1 MHPFLKSPLY
11 VLLMG
16 LLWSPIVLCAVLLE
30 KGLSGLSF
38 LESLILVGPA
48 MVLQLFVVLSLWFP
62 CKAISLE
69 KYNMIRFI
77 VRHGFSAAAMI
88 SVWLLL
94 SGLYGEI
101 LDVITKAGVWRVRFN
116 EAFPL
121 LLGIGLFLYFLFSLI
136 YYLMLTLEK
145 SREVEQQALKSRLDA
160 SRAELMSLKTSIH
173 PHFLFNSMTAL
184 STLTQTSPEKAHQ
197 MCLQLSDFLRYS
209 LDYGNKDWVHVKDE
223 IEHIENYLEIEKIR
237 LGERLKLDFQAEPE
251 TLEENLPPFTLL
263 PLVENAVKHA
273 FQKSLEARILY
284 LRIQKIPDWLLIDIK
299 NSYDPN
305 SRKADSRGHGLKGL
319 KKRLA
324 NVYKDNST
332 MVVKKE
338 ENMFSVSLR
347 LPLDIKD
354 QDE

>member
-30 KGLSGLSF
+30 KGLSGLPF
-38 LESLILVGPA
+38 LESLILIGPA
-48 MVLQLFVVLSLWFP
+48 MVLQLLVILSLWFP

-69 KYNMIRFI
+69 KYNMVRFI
-77 VRHGFSAAAMI
+77 IRHSFSASAMI

-94 SGLYGEI
+94 SGLYSEI
-101 LDVITKAGVWRVRFN
+101 LDVLTKTGIWRVRFN

-145 SREVEQQALKSRLDA
+145 SREAEQQALKNRLDA

-184 STLTQTSPEKAHQ
+184 STLTQTSQEKAHQ
-197 MCLQLSDFLRYS
+197 MCIQLSDFLRYS
-209 LDYGNKDWVHVKDE
+209 IDYGQQDWVHVKDE
-223 IEHIENYLEIEKIR
+223 IEHIENYLGIEKIR
-237 LGERLKLDFQAEPE
+237 LGDRLKLDFNVRSE

-273 FQKSLEARILY
+273 FQQSLETRTLY
-284 LRIQKIPDWLLIDIK
+284 LRIQKMPDWLLIDVK
-299 NSYDPN
+299 NSYDPK
-305 SRKADSRGHGLKGL
+305 SKASEGGGHGLKGL

-324 NVYKDNST
+324 NVYENKST

-338 ENMFSVSLR
+338 DNTFSVSIR
-347 LPLDIKD
+347 LPLDLRDKD
-354 QDE
+354 D

>member
-1 MHPFLKSPLY
+1 M
-11 VLLMG
+11 
-16 LLWSPIVLCAVLLE
+16 A
-30 KGLSGLSF
+30 
-38 LESLILVGPA
+38 
-48 MVLQLFVVLSLWFP
+48 
-62 CKAISLE
+62 
-69 KYNMIRFI
+69 
-77 VRHGFSAAAMI
+77 
-88 SVWLLL
+88 
-94 SGLYGEI
+94 SGLYSEL
-101 LDVITKAGVWRVRFN
+101 LDVLTKDGVWRERFN

-121 LLGIGLFLYFLFSLI
+121 LIGIGLFLYFLFSLI

-145 SREVEQQALKSRLDA
+145 NRKVEQQALKSRFDA

-209 LDYGNKDWVHVKDE
+209 LDYGNQEWVLVKDE
-223 IEHIENYLEIEKIR
+223 IKHIESYLGIEKIR
-237 LGERLKLDFQAEPE
+237 LGERLKLDFQVKPE

-263 PLVENAVKHA
+263 PLIENAVKHA
-273 FQKSLEARILY
+273 FQQSLETRTLY
-284 LRIQKIPDWLLIDIK
+284 LRIQKMTDWLLIDVR
-299 NSYDPN
+299 NSFDPK
-305 SRKADSRGHGLKGL
+305 SRTADSRGHGLKGL

-338 ENMFSVSLR
+338 ENMFFVSLR

-354 QDE
+354 HDE

>member
-16 LLWSPIVLCAVLLE
+16 LLWSPIVLCAVILE
-30 KGLSGLSF
+30 SGLSGLPF
-38 LESLILVGPA
+38 LESLILMGPA
-48 MVLQLFVVLSLWFP
+48 IALELFVVLSLWFP
-62 CKAISLE
+62 CKAITLE

-77 VRHGFSAAAMI
+77 IRHAFSVVVMI
-88 SVWLLL
+88 AVWLMA
-94 SGLYGEI
+94 SGLYSEL
-101 LDVITKAGVWRVRFN
+101 LDVLTKDGVWRERFN

-121 LLGIGLFLYFLFSLI
+121 LIGIGLFLYFLFSLI

-145 SREVEQQALKSRLDA
+145 SRKVEQQALKSRLDA

-209 LDYGNKDWVHVKDE
+209 LDYGNQDWVHVKDE
-223 IEHIENYLEIEKIR
+223 IEHIENYLGIEKIR
-237 LGERLKLDFQAEPE
+237 LGERFKLDFQADPE

-273 FQKSLEARILY
+273 FQQSLETRTLY
-284 LRIQKIPDWLLIDIK
+284 LRIQKMPDWLLIDVK

-305 SRKADSRGHGLKGL
+305 SRAADSRGHGLKGL

-324 NVYKDNST
+324 NVYKDRST
-332 MVVKKE
+332 MVVRKDDDT
-338 ENMFSVSLR
+338 FSVSLR
-347 LPLDIKD
+347 LPLDIRDKD
-354 QDE
+354 E